1 MKRVIERGFDAL
13 SSLVLRHSK
22 QIAIAAL
29 VLGILATAAASRL
42 SFDPD
47 LLNLIPQKNKQVNE
61 FRDTLRDLGTID
73 YHIIVVQIPAGR
85 DPHDYDSVITD
96 IGEGYRKSPGIEDVS
111 YRVPNPMDFVDVV
124 LPRALLFLTPQ
135 ELNQVAEQLSDKGI
149 RDAVVR
155 DRTLLETPQAFALKQ
170 LVQYDP

>member
-1 MKRVIERGFDAL
+1 MKRVIERALDAL

-22 QIAIAAL
+22 QIAIASL
-29 VLGILATAAASRL
+29 VLGILAIAAASRL

-73 YHIIVVQIPAGR
+73 YHIIVVQIPPGR

-135 ELNQVAEQLSDKGI
+135 ELN
-149 RDAVVR
+149 
-155 DRTLLETPQAFALKQ
+155 
-170 LVQYDP
+170 

>member
-1 MKRVIERGFDAL
+1 MKRLIARALDAL

-22 QIAIAAL
+22 QIAIASL
-29 VLGILATAAASRL
+29 VLGILAIAAASRL

-61 FRDTLRDLGTID
+61 FRDTLRALGTID
-73 YHIIVVQIPAGR
+73 YHIVVIQIPPGR
-85 DPHDYDSVITD
+85 DPHDYDSVITN
-96 IGEGYRKSPGIEDVS
+96 IAEGYRKAPGIEDVS

-135 ELNQVAEQLSDKGI
+135 ELTQVAQQLSDKGI
-149 RDAVVR
+149 HDAVVR
-155 DRTLLETPQAFALKQ
+155 D
-170 LVQYDP
+170 